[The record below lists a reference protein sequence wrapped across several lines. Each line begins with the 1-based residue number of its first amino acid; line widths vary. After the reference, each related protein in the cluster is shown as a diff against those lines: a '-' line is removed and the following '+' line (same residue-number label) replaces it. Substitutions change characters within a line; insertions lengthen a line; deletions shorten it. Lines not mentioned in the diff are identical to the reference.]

1 MEAPLLVKRPRSAT
15 ITEQPSGDAA
25 APASYAEAREAFL
38 REAER
43 LWAIAAPIT
52 FNILCLYGIN
62 STTQLFAGRLGNLEL
77 SAAAVGLLV
86 ISNFSFGFL
95 LGMGS
100 ALETLCGQAYGA
112 GQVSALGL
120 YAQRSVLVLA
130 ASALL
135 LTPLYL
141 YAGPLLVL
149 LGQDAAIAAAAGDFT
164 LAILP
169 QMFSLAL
176 AFPTQKLLQAQGKV
190 AALAWIGLAALAAHV
205 ALLTLFVGALGW
217 GLRGAAAAYDVTAWA
232 VGVAQVVYVT
242 RWCGDG
248 RGGWDGLS
256 WKAFRGLWAFAKL
269 SLASAVMLCLE
280 IWYMMVLV
288 VLTGH
293 LHDAQIAVG
302 SVSIC
307 MNLNGW
313 EAMLFIGLNAAIS
326 VRVSNELGS
335 GRPRA
340 AKHAVAAVIAQS
352 LAMGLVAMA
361 LVLAYRNSFAA
372 IFTADR
378 EMRAAVGEVA
388 PLLAATMV
396 LNSVQPVI
404 SGVAIGGGWQAL
416 VAWINLGCYYAF
428 GLPLGFCLGYVVGLG
443 PQGIWAGMLC
453 GTALQT
459 VVLLVVIWNT
469 DWEAEAAQV
478 KERISAWGGEGESE
492 QLQRQEKG
500 TGSGDLKEAF
510 RV

>member
-15 ITEQPSGDAA
+15 ITEQPASDAA
-25 APASYAEAREAFL
+25 APATYAEAREVFL
-38 REAER
+38 LEAER

-52 FNILCLYGIN
+52 FNILCLYGVN
-62 STTQLFAGRLGNLEL
+62 SATQLFAGRLGNLEL
-77 SAAAVGLLV
+77 SAAAIGLSV

-112 GQVSALGL
+112 GHVSALGL

-149 LGQDAAIAAAAGDFT
+149 IGQDAAIAAAAGDFT

-190 AALAWIGLAALAAHV
+190 AALVWIGLAALAAHV
-205 ALLTLFVGALGW
+205 AMLALFVGKLGW

-232 VGVAQVVYVT
+232 VAVAQIVYVT
-242 RWCGDG
+242 RRCGDG
-248 RGGWDGLS
+248 GGWEGLS

-293 LHDAQIAVG
+293 LDDAQIAVG

-313 EAMLFIGLNAAIS
+313 
-326 VRVSNELGS
+326 
-335 GRPRA
+335 
-340 AKHAVAAVIAQS
+340 
-352 LAMGLVAMA
+352 
-361 LVLAYRNSFAA
+361 
-372 IFTADR
+372 
-378 EMRAAVGEVA
+378 
-388 PLLAATMV
+388 
-396 LNSVQPVI
+396 
-404 SGVAIGGGWQAL
+404 
-416 VAWINLGCYYAF
+416 
-428 GLPLGFCLGYVVGLG
+428 
-443 PQGIWAGMLC
+443 
-453 GTALQT
+453 
-459 VVLLVVIWNT
+459 
-469 DWEAEAAQV
+469 
-478 KERISAWGGEGESE
+478 
-492 QLQRQEKG
+492 
-500 TGSGDLKEAF
+500 
-510 RV
+510 

>member
-1 MEAPLLVKRPRSAT
+1 MAMEAPLLVKRRSVV
-15 ITEQPSGDAA
+15 EGGDAA
-25 APASYAEAREAFL
+25 APRSYAAAREAFF

-52 FNILCLYGIN
+52 FNILCLYGVN
-62 STTQLFAGRLGNLEL
+62 SATQLFAGRLGNLQL
-77 SAAAVGLLV
+77 SAAAVGLSV
-86 ISNFSFGFL
+86 VSNFSFGFL
-95 LGMGS
+95 LGMAS

-112 GQVSALGL
+112 GRVAALGV
-120 YAQRSVLVLA
+120 YMQRSWLILA

-135 LTPLYL
+135 LSPLYVF
-141 YAGPLLVL
+141 AAPLLRL
-149 LGQDAAIAAAAGDFT
+149 LGQDDAIAAAAGDFT
-164 LAILP
+164 LRILP

-176 AFPTQKLLQAQGKV
+176 TFPTQKFLQAQSKV
-190 AALAWIGLAALAAHV
+190 MVLAWISLAALAAHV
-205 ALLTLFVGALGW
+205 AMLALFVSVLGW
-217 GLRGAAAAYDVTAWA
+217 GLAGAAAAYDVTSWGIA
-232 VGVAQVVYVT
+232 VAQVAYVT
-242 RWCGDG
+242 RCC
-248 RGGWDGLS
+248 RGHGWEGLS
-256 WKAFRGLWAFAKL
+256 WKAFEGLWAFAKL

-293 LHDAQIAVG
+293 LDDAEIAVG

-340 AKHAVAAVIAQS
+340 AKYAVAAVIVQS
-352 LAMGLVAMA
+352 VVIGVVAMA
-361 LVLAYRNSFAA
+361 VILAYRNSFAVV
-372 IFTADR
+372 FTGDR
-378 EMRAAVGEVA
+378 EMQAAVGKVA
-388 PLLAATMV
+388 YLLAVTMV

-416 VAWINLGCYYAF
+416 VAYINLGCYYAF
-428 GLPLGFCLGYVVGLG
+428 GLPLGFGLGYLLHLG

-459 VVLLVVIWNT
+459 LILLVVIWKT
-469 DWEAEAAQV
+469 DWEAEAALAN
-478 KERISAWGGEGESE
+478 ERISAWGGECESE
-492 QLQRQEKG
+492 QLQQG
-500 TGSGDLKEAF
+500 DSDGDLKEAF

>member
-1 MEAPLLVKRPRSAT
+1 MVLMEAPLLAKRPAVVA
-15 ITEQPSGDAA
+15 EEDAA
-25 APASYAEAREAFL
+25 APRSYKKAREAFV

-52 FNILCLYGIN
+52 FNILCLYGVN
-62 STTQLFAGRLGNLEL
+62 SATQLFAGRLGNLQL
-77 SAAAVGLLV
+77 SAAAVGLSV
-86 ISNFSFGFL
+86 VSNFSFGFL

-112 GQVSALGL
+112 GQLGALGVYMQRSWIILAVSA
-120 YAQRSVLVLA
+120 VLL
-130 ASALL
+130 S
-135 LTPLYL
+135 PLYVFATPIL
-141 YAGPLLVL
+141 RA
-149 LGQDAAIAAAAGDFT
+149 LGQDDAIAGAAGDFT
-164 LAILP
+164 LRILP

-176 AFPTQKLLQAQGKV
+176 TFPTQKFLQAQSKV
-190 AALAWIGLAALAAHV
+190 MVLAWISLAALAAHV
-205 ALLTLFVGALGW
+205 AMLYLFVSRLGW
-217 GLRGAAAAYDVTAWA
+217 GLAGAAAAYDVTSWGIA
-232 VGVAQVVYVT
+232 VAQVVYVV

-248 RGGWDGLS
+248 GGWDGLS
-256 WKAFRGLWAFAKL
+256 WKAFEGLWAFAKL

-280 IWYMMVLV
+280 VWYMMVLV

-293 LHDAQIAVG
+293 LDDAEIAVG

-340 AKHAVAAVIAQS
+340 AKHAVASVIAQS
-352 LAMGLVAMA
+352 LLIGLLAMA
-361 LVLAYRNSFAA
+361 LILAYRNSFAA
-372 IFTADR
+372 LFTGDR
-378 EMRAAVGEVA
+378 AMQAAVGRVA
-388 PLLAATMV
+388 YLLAVTMV

-416 VAWINLGCYYAF
+416 VAYINLGCYYAF
-428 GLPLGFCLGYVVGLG
+428 GLPLGFCLGYLLRLG

-459 VVLLVVIWNT
+459 AVLLAVIWNT
-469 DWEAEAAQV
+469 DWEDEAAQAN
-478 KERISAWGGEGESE
+478 ERISAWAGESK
-492 QLQRQEKG
+492 QLVHG
-500 TGSGDLKEAF
+500 DAGAGDDGDLKEAF

>member
-1 MEAPLLVKRPRSAT
+1 MAMEAPLLVERRSSSSCSSVAL
-15 ITEQPSGDAA
+15 
-25 APASYAEAREAFL
+25 EAFL
-38 REAER
+38 
-43 LWAIAAPIT
+43 AAPIT
-52 FNILCLYGIN
+52 FNILCLYGVN

-77 SAAAVGLLV
+77 SAAAVGLSV
-86 ISNFSFGFL
+86 VSNFSFGFL

-112 GQVSALGL
+112 GHLGALGV
-120 YAQRSVLVLA
+120 YMQRSWVILS

-135 LTPLYL
+135 LSPLYVF
-141 YAGPLLVL
+141 AAPVL
-149 LGQDAAIAAAAGDFT
+149 RALGQDEAIAAAAGGFT
-164 LAILP
+164 LRILP

-176 AFPTQKLLQAQGKV
+176 AFPTQKFLQAQSKV
-190 AALAWIGLAALAAHV
+190 AVLAWISLAALAAHAAMLV
-205 ALLTLFVGALGW
+205 LFVPVLGW
-217 GLRGAAAAYDVTAWA
+217 GLPGAAAAYNATSWA
-232 VGVAQVVYVT
+232 VAVAQVVYVT
-242 RWCGDG
+242 RWC
-248 RGGWDGLS
+248 RGQGWEGLS

-280 IWYMMVLV
+280 VWYMMVLV

-293 LHDAQIAVG
+293 LDDAEIAVG

-340 AKHAVAAVIAQS
+340 AKFAVTAVIVQS
-352 LAMGLVAMA
+352 LAIGLVAMA
-361 LVLAYRNSFAA
+361 LILAYRNSFAVL
-372 IFTADR
+372 FTADR
-378 EMRAAVGEVA
+378 DMQAAVSEVA
-388 PLLAATMV
+388 YLLAVTMV

-416 VAWINLGCYYAF
+416 VAYINLGCYYAF
-428 GLPLGFCLGYVVGLG
+428 GLPLGYLLHLG

-459 VVLLVVIWNT
+459 MILLVVIWKT
-469 DWEAEAAQV
+469 DWEAEAAQAN
-478 KERISAWGGEGESE
+478 ERISAWSGECQGK
-492 QLQRQEKG
+492 QLQDQQGE
-500 TGSGDLKEAF
+500 TGGDLKEAF

>member
-1 MEAPLLVKRPRSAT
+1 MTTKTMEAPLLVKRPPRSAMT
-15 ITEQPSGDAA
+15 TDEAPGDDAA
-25 APASYAEAREAFL
+25 APVTYAEAVEAFL
-38 REAER
+38 RESER
-43 LWAIAAPIT
+43 LWSIAAPIT
-52 FNILCLYGIN
+52 FNIICLYGIN
-62 STTQLFAGRLGNLEL
+62 STTQLFVGRLLGNLEL
-77 SAAAVGLLV
+77 SAVAIGLSV
-86 ISNFSFGFL
+86 VSNFSFGFL

-112 GQVSALGL
+112 TAAGRRAAPLGL

-141 YAGPLLVL
+141 YAGPLLRL
-149 LGQDAAIAAAAGDFT
+149 LGQDGAIADAAGEFT

-190 AALAWIGLAALAAHV
+190 AALAWIGAAALAAHV
-205 ALLTLFVGALGW
+205 AMLALFVGAIGW

-232 VGVAQVVYVT
+232 VAVAQ
-242 RWCGDG
+242 
-248 RGGWDGLS
+248 GLS
-256 WKAFRGLWAFAKL
+256 WKAFHGLWAFAKL

-293 LHDAQIAVG
+293 LDDAQIAVG

-307 MNLNGW
+307 MNVNGW

-340 AKHAVAAVIAQS
+340 AKHAVASVIAQS
-352 LAMGLVAMA
+352 LALDLVAMA

-372 IFTADR
+372 LFTADG
-378 EMRAAVGEVA
+378 EMRAAVGKVA
-388 PLLAATMV
+388 HLLAATMV

-428 GLPLGFCLGYVVGLG
+428 GLPLGFCLGYLLRMG

-469 DWEAEAAQV
+469 DWEAEAAQAN
-478 KERISAWGGEGESE
+478 ERISAWGGESESE
-492 QLQRQEKG
+492 QVLQRQEKG
-500 TGSGDLKEAF
+500 SGSGDLKEAF